1 MFSLTPDEWTA
12 VELSL
17 RIAFRPTLVALPFG
31 LAIAWL
37 LARQGIFGVRR
48 CSTALCICRLVLPRW

>member
-1 MFSLTPDEWTA
+1 MFSLTPEEWTA

-17 RIAFRPTLVALPFG
+17 RISLIATVVALPFG

-37 LARQGIFGVRR
+37 LDAGRKPVSSSAIAVTDAGSVTQAG
-48 CSTALCICRLVLPRW
+48 